1 MTGFARFIPLLVIVV
16 LVTLFA
22 LMLGGD
28 RNPKEIKSVLIGKP
42 VPEFSLPALN
52 GGALITQQSLK
63 TGKPLMVN
71 FFASWCVPCRAEHES
86 LMYLATEL
94 HLPIVGIAYN
104 DRPEKSKLFLE
115 NLGNPFSQVAADEE
129 GRVLIEWGASGVP
142 ESFLID
148 GNGIIRYRHWGP
160 IVGDSLEKR
169 LLPVLKELRQEA
181 GQ

>member
-71 FFASWCVPCRAEHES
+71 FFASWC
-86 LMYLATEL
+86 
-94 HLPIVGIAYN
+94 
-104 DRPEKSKLFLE
+104 
-115 NLGNPFSQVAADEE
+115 
-129 GRVLIEWGASGVP
+129 
-142 ESFLID
+142 
-148 GNGIIRYRHWGP
+148 
-160 IVGDSLEKR
+160 
-169 LLPVLKELRQEA
+169 
-181 GQ
+181 